1 MTIPSKSIG
10 PINSLRNYTTDGLI
24 ANFDCGHD
32 YSLTGTT
39 FADLTKNGVS
49 YSTPGGYVALVKG
62 STAAPAFIDLDG
74 ASDYLVASSS
84 PAIFN
89 SLNGLTVC
97 AWIRPAGTLPA
108 LPLNHFAIASTNSS
122 TPTFSHKGWGL
133 GVTNS
138 GITVNVNTGS
148 NIETETLGSISINVW
163 TFLTVTFTYGSG
175 TTVNSRIY
183 YSNGTIGSNSTNF
196 NSYGSAVR
204 TQNPVHIGR
213 RSNTA
218 SNYFNG
224 DISLVRIYSRV
235 LSTSELDFDYARSKL
250 KYGH

>member
-1 MTIPSKSIG
+1 MITNG
-10 PINSLRNYTTDGLI
+10 RAGVANSLRNYTTDGLI
-24 ANFDCGHD
+24 ANFDCGND

-39 FADLTKNGVS
+39 FADLTRNGVS

-74 ASDYLVASSS
+74 ASDYIVASSS

-97 AWIRPAGTLPA
+97 AWIRPAATLPGFIG
-108 LPLNHFAIASTNSS
+108 NHFAIASTNGTTTTS
-122 TPTFSHKGWGL
+122 THRGWGL
-133 GVTNS
+133 GVW
-138 GITVNVNTGS
+138 GPGLTVNINNGS
-148 NIETETLGSISINVW
+148 TVDFTTFGSISINVW
-163 TFLTVTFTYGSG
+163 TFVTVTFTHGTG
-175 TTVNSRIY
+175 TTITSKIY
-183 YSNGTIGSNSTNF
+183 YSNGTTSSNNTTF
-196 NSYGSAVR
+196 NNLGGAVR
-204 TQNPVHIGR
+204 TQNEVHIGR
-213 RSNTA
+213 RSNTV

-235 LSTSELDFDYARSKL
+235 LTTAELDFDYARSKS